1 MSLIEK
7 AAKRLEELRRSGI
20 EIPSAREKSSAP
32 PLSAD
37 SAGQRKANHGF
48 APFDPTL
55 ENGTLP
61 SLTKADV
68 HKQPAKTTL
77 SQSAHV
83 EIDLAKLAANGFVT
97 PNIPR
102 SRVAEEFRDLKR
114 TLIANAAGK
123 IMPNI
128 VNGNLVMVTSSLP
141 GEGKTFSALNL
152 AMSIAMELDRTV
164 LLVDADVARPSFPN
178 LLGLPAGKGLL
189 DVLQNKTMD
198 LSEVLL
204 RTNIDKLTILPSGM
218 SHANATELLSSD
230 AMIHLLN
237 EVANRYADRIIIFDS
252 PPLLLTTESRVLATH
267 MGQIV
272 FVVNAENTL
281 QRDVM
286 NGLAT
291 IDACPVKM
299 MLLNQARATSHSAY
313 GYGYQGYGS

>member
-7 AAKRLEELRRSGI
+7 AAKRLEELRRSGVD
-20 EIPSAREKSSAP
+20 IPGAREKSSASP
-32 PLSAD
+32 F
-37 SAGQRKANHGF
+37 SAGEVAQRKANPGF
-48 APFDPTL
+48 APFAPL
-55 ENGTLP
+55 SANGT
-61 SLTKADV
+61 V
-68 HKQPAKTTL
+68 QPATKSEL
-77 SQSAHV
+77 HKYSARTALADSARV
-83 EIDLAKLAANGFVT
+83 EIDLAKLAEKGFVT
-97 PNIPR
+97 PDIPR
-102 SRVAEEFRDLKR
+102 SRIAEEFRNLKR

-141 GEGKTFSALNL
+141 GEGKTFSAINL

-178 LLGLPAGKGLL
+178 LLGLPVGKGLL
-189 DVLQNKTMD
+189 DVLQDQNMD

-204 RTNIDKLTILPSGM
+204 RTNIDKLTILPSGV
-218 SHANATELLSSD
+218 SHANATELLASD
-230 AMIHLLN
+230 AMIALLN

-267 MGQIV
+267 MGQII

-286 NGLAT
+286 NGLAA
-291 IDACPVKM
+291 IEACPVKM
-299 MLLNQARATSHSAY
+299 MLLNQARTTSHSAY
-313 GYGYQGYGS
+313 GYGYQSYGS